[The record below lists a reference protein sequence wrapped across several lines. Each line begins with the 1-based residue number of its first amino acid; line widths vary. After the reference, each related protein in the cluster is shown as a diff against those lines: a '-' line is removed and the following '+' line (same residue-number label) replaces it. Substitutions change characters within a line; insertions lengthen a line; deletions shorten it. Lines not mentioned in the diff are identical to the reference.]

1 MNERTNELNVCYCV
15 NWARQEEEEE
25 VEQAKDEL
33 STPLLLRVR
42 KRFLVSLQFRNVLM
56 SKN

>member
-15 NWARQEEEEE
+15 NWARQEEEE
-25 VEQAKDEL
+25 EQAKDEL